1 MFILKYAY
9 RATLKFIYI
18 FKMII
23 YSNEKKF
30 NYIFKKNIWGSYE
43 SISGPGS
50 EIQNTIVIRQ
60 QIPNLIKKYNIKTI
74 LDIPCGD
81 FHWFKEMDIKIDYL
95 GADIVDTIINE
106 NNSKYSSDY
115 ISFKKLDITSEA
127 INGKFDLIIIRDLF
141 IHFSNDDIFKSLQN
155 IKESQSKYIL
165 TTNYNDSDIN
175 KNIVTGSFREI
186 NLMIDP
192 FNFPAPIFE
201 IDDAGQILRPNSNI
215 LYQNKY
221 LSLWNIKD
229 LKI

>member
-1 MFILKYAY
+1 MFILKYVY

-60 QIPNLIKKYNIKTI
+60 QIPNLIKKYNIKSI

-106 NNSKYSSDY
+106 NISKYSSDY

-186 NLMIDP
+186 NLMKDP
-192 FNFPAPIFE
+192 FNFPTPIFE

-221 LSLWNIKD
+221 LSLWNIQD